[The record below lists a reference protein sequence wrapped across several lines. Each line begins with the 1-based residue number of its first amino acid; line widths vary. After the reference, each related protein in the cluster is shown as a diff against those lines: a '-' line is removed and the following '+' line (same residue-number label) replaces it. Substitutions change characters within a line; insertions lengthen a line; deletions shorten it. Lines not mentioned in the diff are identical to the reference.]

1 MLETILSLDYEAIIA
16 AITTLAAAFAGILAG
31 IKNKE
36 AKKQEQTANA
46 YAELA
51 EQTERE
57 KQEVIDFFDPE
68 NAEVQTPPVSVPE
81 RSWKMSEAVKG
92 FLLAG
97 HDEAEKVEILK
108 QVEEAEAKKLCEYT
122 ISYEHGYYKILNGQ
136 INRHT
141 VWGK

>member
-68 NAEVQTPPVSVPE
+68 NAEVQTPPTSIPE

-92 FLLAG
+92 KSKSSSRWKRQRQRNSASTPS
-97 HDEAEKVEILK
+97 AMNTAITK
-108 QVEEAEAKKLCEYT
+108 
-122 ISYEHGYYKILNGQ
+122 SS
-136 INRHT
+136 T
-141 VWGK
+141 VRLTDTPFGASNLG